1 MLKKNVMLPLMS
13 DITVYI
19 SICDFRTESS
29 IIVKV
34 SMFFWPK
41 KIIFFTHCH
50 VCHTYTYTFKEITI
64 MFNLT

>member
-41 KIIFFTHCH
+41 KIIFFPLPCLP
-50 VCHTYTYTFKEITI
+50 YIYLYF
-64 MFNLT
+64 

>member
-1 MLKKNVMLPLMS
+1 MLKKNVMLQLMS

-29 IIVKV
+29 INVKV

-41 KIIFFTHCH
+41 KIIFFPTA
-50 VCHTYTYTFKEITI
+50 
-64 MFNLT
+64 MFAIHILILLKK

>member
-34 SMFFWPK
+34 SMFFGQRK
-41 KIIFFTHCH
+41 LFFSHCH